1 MSEILV
7 GVGASAACFKAVALC
22 SQLAKEGHG
31 VQAVLTRNATK
42 LVQPLQFSCVT
53 GRRALTDEW
62 EPLDP
67 AGMDHIALARRADLL
82 LICPA
87 TAHLL
92 GALAHGL
99 AEDLLGSLALAIEA
113 RKPRLIAPAMN
124 PEMWANPLVQRNAG
138 LLREAGW
145 IILGPAAGPT
155 ACGENGAGRML
166 EPEAIAAAVRA
177 ALAGPR

>member
-7 GVGASAACFKAVALC
+7 GVGASAACFKAVAVC
-22 SQLAKEGHG
+22 SLLSKEGHG
-31 VQAVLTRNATK
+31 VQALLTRNATK

-87 TAHLL
+87 TAHLI

-99 AEDLLGSLALAIEA
+99 AEDLLGSLALALEA

-124 PEMWANPLVQRNAG
+124 PEMWANPLVQRNVG
-138 LLREAGW
+138 LLRDSGW
-145 IILGPAAGPT
+145 QILGPAEGPT
-155 ACGENGAGRML
+155 ACGESGAGRML
-166 EPEAIAAAVRA
+166 EPEPIAAAVRA
-177 ALAGPR
+177 ALQGSR

>member
-7 GVGASAACFKAVALC
+7 GVGASAACFKAVAAC
-22 SQLAKEGHG
+22 SLLAKEGHG
-31 VQAVLTRNATK
+31 VQAVLTRNATR

-53 GRRALTDEW
+53 GRRALADEW
-62 EPLDP
+62 EPQDP
-67 AGMDHIALARRADLL
+67 AGMDHISLARRAELL

-113 RKPRLIAPAMN
+113 RKPRLLAPAMN
-124 PEMWANPLVQRNAG
+124 PEMWANPLVQENARR
-138 LLREAGW
+138 LREAGW
-145 IILGPAAGPT
+145 QILGPAAGPT
-155 ACGENGAGRML
+155 ACGESGAGRML
-166 EPEAIAAAVRA
+166 EAEEIAAAVRA
-177 ALAGPR
+177 ALAGAR

>member
-7 GVGASAACFKAVALC
+7 GVGASAACFKAAAVC
-22 SQLAKEGHG
+22 SLLSKEGHG

-42 LVQPLQFSCVT
+42 LVQPLQFSCLT

-87 TAHLL
+87 TAHLI

-99 AEDLLGSLALAIEA
+99 AEDLVGSLALALEA
-113 RKPRLIAPAMN
+113 RKPRLLAPAMN
-124 PEMWANPLVQRNAG
+124 PEMWANPLVQRNAR

-145 IILGPAAGPT
+145 QILGPAEGPT
-155 ACGENGAGRML
+155 ACGESGAGRML
-166 EPEAIAAAVRA
+166 EPEPIVAAVRA
-177 ALAGPR
+177 TLQGSR

>member
-22 SQLAKEGHG
+22 SLLSKEGHG

-99 AEDLLGSLALAIEA
+99 AEDLIGSLALAIEP

-124 PEMWANPLVQRNAG
+124 PEMWANPLVQRNAR
-138 LLREAGW
+138 LLAEAGW
-145 IILGPAAGPT
+145 KILGPAEGAT
-155 ACGENGAGRML
+155 ACGESGAGRML

-177 ALAGPR
+177 ALTGAR

>member
-7 GVGASAACFKAVALC
+7 GVGASAACFKAVATC
-22 SQLAKEGHG
+22 SALAQAGHG

-62 EPLDP
+62 EPSDP
-67 AGMDHIALARRADLL
+67 AGMDHITLARRADLL

-87 TAHLL
+87 TAHLV

-99 AEDLLGSLALAIEA
+99 AEDLVGSLALALET
-113 RKPRLIAPAMN
+113 RKPRLLAPAMN
-124 PEMWANPLVQRNAG
+124 PEMWANPLVQRNVR
-138 LLREAGW
+138 LLTEAGW
-145 IILGPAAGPT
+145 TIVGPASGAT
-155 ACGENGAGRML
+155 ACGERGAGRMS
-166 EPEAIAAAVRA
+166 EPEAIVAAVRA
-177 ALAGPR
+177 ALGARA